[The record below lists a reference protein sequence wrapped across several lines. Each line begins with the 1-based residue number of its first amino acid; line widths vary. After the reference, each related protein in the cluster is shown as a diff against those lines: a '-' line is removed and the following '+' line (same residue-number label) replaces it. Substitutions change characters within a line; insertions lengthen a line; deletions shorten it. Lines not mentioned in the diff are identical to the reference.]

1 MTQLLHAVSVQHLK
15 FAAME
20 DTIPPRPKLSR
31 ESLRE
36 AFKIFEFIRPYRL
49 QFIIGLILLFLSST
63 VFLVFPKLIGESFD
77 IAQNTISEDL
87 NLTTIGMWLVII
99 LAFQGV
105 VSYFRVMMFA
115 QVSERATA
123 DIRVALYQR
132 LISLPIV
139 FFEKSRVGELVSRLT
154 NDVEKLYN
162 TFYFILAEFLR
173 QIIILVG
180 GIGLLLWMSPQL
192 ALVMLLTFPVVV
204 VGAMFFGRWV
214 RKLSKQRQ
222 EKLAET
228 NTILDETLQ
237 SIHAVKAFTNELF
250 ESRRYSG
257 SNQSVVG
264 VSMRYAKGRAI
275 FAVFIITVLFGAL
288 FFVILYGMHMV
299 QVDVSLPKDTPG
311 KFTVGDLF
319 TFITY
324 TAIIGG
330 SIASLGNFYTEL
342 VGAIGATERLREILK
357 MPSETEERPRGTQH
371 AGRLRGHISFENIH
385 FFYPTRADVE
395 VLKGVSLDI
404 PAGKKVAIVGQ
415 SGAGKS
421 TIMQLLLQ
429 FHFPTSGQVVMD
441 GRNIYDYD
449 LDSYRRNFAIVP
461 QEVILFGGTIRE
473 NILYGKPDA
482 TDEEIIAAAR
492 QANAWDFISTFPEAL
507 ETVVGERGIK
517 LSGGQRQRIA
527 IARAILRNPSI
538 LLLDEAT
545 SSLDAESEKVVQEA
559 LNRLM
564 QNRTSI
570 IIAHRLATIRDVD
583 CIYVLEGGK
592 IVEQGT
598 HEELSALEDGA
609 YSSLAK
615 LQFDY
620 ATAPEPHSNFELLS
634 PQARSNFNL

>member
-1 MTQLLHAVSVQHLK
+1 MAGKVPKFLK
-15 FAAME
+15 FNEGFDKPLQNSQFPYTSQLFPPFSVFPPEFCAVME
-20 DTIPPRPKLSR
+20 KNESARPKLTR

-36 AFKIFEFIRPYRL
+36 AVKIFEYIRPYKW
-49 QFIIGLILLFLSST
+49 QFIFGLVLLFLGSS
-63 VFLVFPKLIGESFD
+63 VFLVFPKIIGQMLD
-77 IAQNTISEDL
+77 VAQGKVSNNIDL
-87 NLTTIGMWLVII
+87 PTIGLWLVGI
-99 LAFQGV
+99 LVFQGV
-105 VSYFRVMMFA
+105 VSYLRVMMFA
-115 QVSERATA
+115 QVSEKGTA
-123 DIRVALYQR
+123 DIRVALYKR

-180 GIGLLLWMSPQL
+180 GIGVLWWMSHRL
-192 ALVMLLTFPVVV
+192 ALVMLATFPVIVI
-204 VGAMFFGRWV
+204 GAMFFGRWV
-214 RKLSKQRQ
+214 RKLSKERQ
-222 EKLAET
+222 NKLAET

-250 ESRRYSG
+250 ESQRYTR
-257 SNQSVVG
+257 SNTSVVG
-264 VSMRYAKGRAI
+264 VSMRYARGRAI
-275 FAVFIITVLFGAL
+275 FAVFIITMLFGAL
-288 FFVILYGMHMV
+288 FFVIGYGMHMV
-299 QVDVSLPKDTPG
+299 QTG
-311 KFTVGDLF
+311 QITAGDLIAF
-319 TFITY
+319 VTY

-342 VGAIGATERLREILK
+342 VGAVGATERVREILK
-357 MPSETEERPRGTQH
+357 SPTETEERPRGNIN
-371 AGRLRGHISFENIH
+371 AGRLRGNVSFKNVH
-385 FFYPTRADVE
+385 FSYPTRSDVE
-395 VLKGVSLDI
+395 VLKGVSLEI
-404 PAGKKVAIVGQ
+404 PAGKKVALVGQ

-429 FHFPTSGQVVMD
+429 FHFPTSGEIFVD
-441 GRNIYDYD
+441 GKSIYDYD
-449 LDSYRRNFAIVP
+449 LESYRRNFAIVP

-482 TDEEIIAAAR
+482 TEQEIIAAAR
-492 QANAWDFISTFPEAL
+492 QANAWDFISMFPDKL
-507 ETVVGERGIK
+507 ETIVGERGIK

-559 LNRLM
+559 LNNLM
-564 QNRTSI
+564 EGRTSI

-583 CIYVLEGGK
+583 CIYVLENGR

-598 HEELSALEDGA
+598 HEELSAIEDGA
-609 YSSLAK
+609 YSSLAR
-615 LQFDY
+615 LQFEM
-620 ATAPEPHSNFELLS
+620 A
-634 PQARSNFNL
+634 